1 MIMNSLLKCLALL
14 LMVCFVSCK
23 ATAQQFKSHT
33 VKEGETL
40 TSIARQY
47 RVTPFNILKYNKQ
60 LGQGHE
66 LAPNT
71 VLVIPVPAGGA
82 ETQPPPGLAMAKDSL
97 ENKQEVREEPIGFSS
112 HRVRKRETL
121 YGIAQRY
128 QITEED
134 IKRYNRELY
143 AVQLKKGMRIQIP
156 KFRVKETPKDSINL
170 EDFERYKVLPKETR
184 WSIAHKYGITVDS
197 LLKLNPDLPKTTNH
211 LAIGQELFLPRI
223 AGSSVDAQ
231 EVQLYESYTVPPK
244 MTLYSLGK
252 EYGIA
257 GEQIVRLN
265 PEIIELGGLKEGMV
279 IRLPKKTE
287 DTSEV
292 NTDNFIFYEVKPRQT
307 TYSLTRNLNITYR
320 ELLDLNP
327 DLALGLKAG
336 MVLKLPRERAV
347 DLEVKNS
354 LILDKINLLDSIH
367 TEFRP
372 KLLFLLPFR
381 LDKID
386 FSDEENAKKAME
398 SRNDIKYSLGLY
410 TGAMVALDS
419 VARLGISVDV
429 KTFDTQLNLARTKQ
443 ILLRENLAEYN
454 AVIGP
459 LQPNSVREVAVQA
472 AQFKTPVVAPIL
484 ATSETSLNNVFFS
497 IPTDEVLREHMLR
510 YMETQVTDQ
519 NIIIIADTLN
529 IGSSTKIVE
538 KFPQAKIIEVK
549 EEEKNISIEIEAF
562 TELLSEEQENWIFL
576 ESDNFKL
583 VSSVTSILNSS
594 NTEEIKVRMFTTNKN
609 RAFENDVISGT
620 HLSNLNFTFPSAY
633 REPGNDSFVRQYQR
647 RWGST
652 PDRYA
657 TRGFDLTYDLLLK
670 LAYKMN
676 LFEASELIGVTEY
689 TGNKFNYSKDL
700 ASGYFNTAS
709 YIMMYDSMH
718 VTEVKP

>member
-1 MIMNSLLKCLALL
+1 
-14 LMVCFVSCK
+14 
-23 ATAQQFKSHT
+23 
-33 VKEGETL
+33 
-40 TSIARQY
+40 
-47 RVTPFNILKYNKQ
+47 
-60 LGQGHE
+60 
-66 LAPNT
+66 
-71 VLVIPVPAGGA
+71 
-82 ETQPPPGLAMAKDSL
+82 
-97 ENKQEVREEPIGFSS
+97 
-112 HRVRKRETL
+112 
-121 YGIAQRY
+121 
-128 QITEED
+128 
-134 IKRYNRELY
+134 
-143 AVQLKKGMRIQIP
+143 
-156 KFRVKETPKDSINL
+156 
-170 EDFERYKVLPKETR
+170 
-184 WSIAHKYGITVDS
+184 
-197 LLKLNPDLPKTTNH
+197 
-211 LAIGQELFLPRI
+211 
-223 AGSSVDAQ
+223 
-231 EVQLYESYTVPPK
+231 
-244 MTLYSLGK
+244 
-252 EYGIA
+252 
-257 GEQIVRLN
+257 
-265 PEIIELGGLKEGMV
+265 MV

-647 RWGST
+647 RWGSS

-670 LAYKMN
+670 LAFKMN